1 MKILFTILAICFLSC
16 TQKNSCWQDNNAFV
30 VLKNQRIAQKEK
42 EKNLTN
48 SQKLEAAK
56 ALLVEKIVLEEQE
69 NYREAISGWIAKAQI
84 GKLLKYVRVGNQV
97 TVTYSDEVDPDSNL
111 LILETPDLVM
121 DIIAGPNA
129 AFAFAP
135 GTASGNK
142 KHIFARA
149 SIVKSELV
157 ETIMRGI
164 YHEYVHVFQYTFSQE
179 AYFSKQGGEAGGMRN
194 FLQSNLKMKREV
206 EASQKTATL
215 FMAMHPECLAC
226 AEDVDCD
233 VDIEKQMKNLTRD
246 SGDKEIARNILEY
259 ACTTKWVQKYVM

>member
-1 MKILFTILAICFLSC
+1 MKPALAVLVICFLSC
-16 TQKNSCWQDNNAFV
+16 AQKSNCFKDNEAF
-30 VLKNQRIAQKEK
+30 LTLRNQTILQKEK
-42 EKNLTN
+42 EKGMTN
-48 SQKLEAAK
+48 PQKLQAAK

-69 NYREAISGWIAKAQI
+69 NYREVISGWITKAQI
-84 GKLLKYVRVGNQV
+84 GKLLKYVRVGNEV
-97 TVTYSDEVDPDSNL
+97 TVTYSNDIDPEQDL

-164 YHEYVHVFQYTFSQE
+164 YHEYVHVYQHTFHYS
-179 AYFSKQGGEAGGMRN
+179 AYFQKEAGEAGVVKN
-194 FLQSNLKMKREV
+194 FLQNNLKMKREV

-215 FMAMHPECLAC
+215 FMSIHPECLAC

-233 VDIEKQMKNLTRD
+233 VDIEKQMKNLTQD

-259 ACTTKWVQKYVM
+259 ACATKW